1 MIIKMK
7 LLRKYSL
14 FLILSLQSNLFA
26 QSNIE
31 LNGYLQNMQ
40 TVWAPKASQIW
51 LFSNSFSNRFNFT
64 WYAKDNLTFKTSIRN
79 IFDYGQFVSRI
90 TGYSELA
97 SQDYG
102 YFDLTEKIS
111 SSNSYV
117 LYTNIDRLNFSYTI
131 DDLEIQIGRQRINW
145 GISSVWT
152 PNDIFNSSSFINFDY
167 AEKSGSDAIRLL
179 YYLDFASSFE
189 LVSKI
194 DHNNDLTLAGKLKF
208 NKWDYDFQFL
218 GGFSE
223 KDIILGAGWI
233 GDIMDAG
240 FSGELSYFRDK
251 ENFSDTSGIIVS
263 SLGANYTFSN
273 SVFISA
279 EFLYNSN
286 GKTGK
291 TNLPNNLFNLDYS
304 AKNLSPARYSIFGQI
319 SYPITPLISS
329 SLATIVNPSDGSLFL
344 SPNTEI
350 SLNEDVYLL
359 VAGQFFIGEDYTEW
373 GDFGQFYYLR
383 IKWNF

>member
-1 MIIKMK
+1 MWKTFIKIC
-7 LLRKYSL
+7 
-14 FLILSLQSNLFA
+14 LILICTQTTISFA

-40 TVWAPKASQIW
+40 TIWAPKDNQNLI
-51 LFSNSFSNRFNFT
+51 LSNTMSNRFNFT
-64 WYAKDNLTFKTSIRN
+64 WYAKDNLTFKTSIRS
-79 IFDYGQFVSRI
+79 IFDYGQFVSI
-90 TGYSELA
+90 IPGYSELA

-111 SSNSYV
+111 SNNSYV
-117 LYTNIDRLNFSYTI
+117 LYTNIDRLNFSYTVG
-131 DDLEIQIGRQRINW
+131 DLEIQIGRQRINW
-145 GISSVWT
+145 GINSVWT

-189 LVSKI
+189 IVSKL
-194 DHNNDLTLAGKLKF
+194 DYKNDLTFAGKLQV
-208 NKWDYDFQFL
+208 NSWDYDFQFL
-218 GGFSE
+218 GGFSA
-223 KDIILGAGWI
+223 DDYIFAAGWA
-233 GDIMDAG
+233 GNVSDAG
-240 FSGELSYFRDK
+240 FTGELTYFRDK
-251 ENFSDTSGIIVS
+251 DNFADTSGIIVS
-263 SLGANYTFSN
+263 SIGANYTFSN
-273 SVFISA
+273 SLFLAV

-291 TNLPNNLFNLDYS
+291 TNLPNNLFDLDYS
-304 AKNLSPARYSIFGQI
+304 AKNLSPARYSIFSQI

-329 SLATIVNPSDGSLFL
+329 SIATIVNPSDGSLFVN
-344 SPNTEI
+344 PNLEI

-359 VAGQFFIGEDYTEW
+359 ASGQFFLGKSFTEW
-373 GDFGQFYYLR
+373 GDYGQFYYLR